1 MQVYVIKCLTQ
12 LPFHNCEGMNVTG
25 YDFSP
30 NKTIEL
36 KADFWYMSGLPPL
49 TGPDAPI
56 LRGKF

>member
-1 MQVYVIKCLTQ
+1 MIKCLTQ